1 MFCTSRITN
10 DTYSQKF
17 GNNHHKFY
25 VELRCNIPSKSDV
38 CVRCSQK
45 SDTKVQHSRKFN
57 HGKITEPIP
66 DNSHIYGSKWY
77 YDTVKKYGAPSNDS
91 ILFAE
96 QYQRDARN
104 SVVIPKKQDEKVAK
118 VANVT
123 NVTKVPKIQ
132 KVMPTH
138 IVPTYIETTL
148 EEIDTNGYE
157 IEYIKL
163 NEIEHNGSTYFKDS
177 KNKLYKKI
185 KDKIGTYVG
194 RLHNDSIVD
203 IPDSDDES

>member
-1 MFCTSRITN
+1 MLCISRITD

-17 GNNHHKFY
+17 GNNRNKFY
-25 VELRCNIPSKSDV
+25 IEFRCNTPTTTDICIK
-38 CVRCSQK
+38 CSQK
-45 SDTKVQHSRKFN
+45 SNTNVQHSRKFN

-77 YDTVKKYGAPSNDS
+77 YDSVKKYGTPSNES

-96 QYQRDARN
+96 KYQRDARN
-104 SVVIPKKQDEKVAK
+104 LVVSKKPKRPKVAK
-118 VANVT
+118 VES
-123 NVTKVPKIQ
+123 KVI
-132 KVMPTH
+132 PTH
-138 IVPTYIETTL
+138 IIPTFIETTI
-148 EEIDTNGYE
+148 EEIDTDGYE

-163 NEIEHNGSTYFKDS
+163 HEIDHNGSTYFKDS

-185 KDKIGTYVG
+185 KDKIGPYVG